1 MRRPVSPRRG
11 AGNEARSKAERLRD
25 ASFAE
30 GGSTRMIRQQAAGPA
45 KAGITGKPQNVAPGQ
60 KRAAGGPKTP
70 RGVSLSTPAKPGRT
84 GVVKDR

>member
-1 MRRPVSPRRG
+1 MKP
-11 AGNEARSKAERLRD
+11 RSKAERLRD

-30 GGSTRMIRQQAAGPA
+30 GGSEHMLPKQAANPQKPGGTAHAVKGSAPGA
-45 KAGITGKPQNVAPGQ
+45 KAAS
-60 KRAAGGPKTP
+60 GGPKTP